1 MQQLLID
8 YCSMHI
14 NTNSVNPSCVY
25 TGCTHNALH
34 LSKWGRDHS
43 FTFASWFAYLPAGA
57 TSAATQTEPVQLLLR
72 LLPTLYAR

>member
-14 NTNSVNPSCVY
+14 NTLILPCVY

-34 LSKWGRDHS
+34 PSKWGRDHS
-43 FTFASWFAYLPAGA
+43 LTFASWVVYPPAGA
-57 TSAATQTEPVQLLLR
+57 TSAATQTEPVRLLLQ
-72 LLPTLYAR
+72 LQPTLYAR